1 LKRMEQQ
8 RSFEDAAFELFKNL
22 CPQRNFKRDE
32 IPYQTVKEIVEKHL
46 SNMDPEKRQILEAR
60 LRGETEQGPSGNFPI
75 IFSEPFEFIFL
86 MNFNILERKK
96 LPFPETNSKVDSRGS
111 SPSKPKSVS
120 EYRNLLVAD
129 RHHLLPKL
137 EDFSEAQKI
146 HLKYPKNIRK
156 FVRARTER
164 RLASESNDYVNI
176 GYF

>member
-1 LKRMEQQ
+1 MRYRIRQLKKSSKNISAIWIQ
-8 RSFEDAAFELFKNL
+8 RK
-22 CPQRNFKRDE
+22 
-32 IPYQTVKEIVEKHL
+32 
-46 SNMDPEKRQILEAR
+46 QILEAR

-75 IFSEPFEFIFL
+75 
-86 MNFNILERKK
+86 K
-96 LPFPETNSKVDSRGS
+96 LVQKSIAEDRLRT
-111 SPSKPKSVS
+111 KPKSVS

-137 EDFSEAQKI
+137 EDFGEAQKI
-146 HLKYPKNIRK
+146 HLKYPKNMRK